1 VKPQKKV
8 LIVEDAPTIRASLRS
23 FLMENDFDVV
33 EAESIAAAQ
42 KAYGASR
49 PDLAIVDYVLPD
61 GNGLELLPM
70 MKDVVPSTPMIIL
83 TGHGSIDLAV
93 QAVKQGVDN
102 FLTKP
107 VDLPS
112 LKVIIQRALENQR
125 NTKQAL
131 VRRASTARD
140 PANPFVGTSVA
151 IRMLEEHARKIASS
165 ESPVIILGETG
176 SGKGVLAK
184 WLHDQGP
191 RADEAFVDLNC
202 ASLSVEFLESE
213 LFGHERGAFTGAVA
227 NKAGL
232 FEVAHRGTVFL
243 DEIGEM
249 SMAVQPRL
257 LKVLEDKRFRRLGDV
272 ADRQVDIR
280 LIAATEKDLGR
291 MVQDKNFRG
300 DLYYRLS
307 TIVLRVPSL
316 RERLEDVPMLAQN
329 FVKKLAIELG
339 RPSLTLSESAEKALV
354 SHSFPGNVRE
364 LRNLIERAALMANSD
379 TLSSEDFHFNLSPRP
394 AETPLN
400 VPAPTDVTMEEAER
414 LLIERV
420 LREESGQVA
429 NASKRL
435 GIPRSTLYQKIKRYG
450 LPRSQ
455 F

>member
-1 VKPQKKV
+1 MVKPQKKV
-8 LIVEDAPTIRASLRS
+8 LIVEDAPTIRAGLRT
-23 FLMENDFDVV
+23 FLAQNDYDVV
-33 EAESIAAAQ
+33 EADTIQSAQ
-42 KAYGASR
+42 KAYATSR

-61 GNGLELLPM
+61 GNGLELIPM
-70 MKDVVPSTPMIIL
+70 MKDVVPNTPMIIL

-93 QAVKQGVDN
+93 QAVKLGVDN

-125 NTKQAL
+125 NTKQLLA
-131 VRRASTARD
+131 RRATTARD
-140 PANPFVGTSVA
+140 PANPFIGTSMA
-151 IRMLEEHARKIASS
+151 IRMLEEYARKIASS

-184 WLHDQGP
+184 WLHDHGP
-191 RADEAFVDLNC
+191 RADEAFVDMNC

-213 LFGHERGAFTGAVA
+213 LFGHERGAFTGAVS

-272 ADRQVDIR
+272 TDRQVDIR

-291 MVQDKNFRG
+291 MVQNKGFRG

-316 RERLEDVPMLAQN
+316 RERMEDVPLLAQQ
-329 FVKKLAIELG
+329 FVKKMAVELG
-339 RPSLTLSESAEKALV
+339 RPNLQLSESAMQALM

-364 LRNLIERAALMANSD
+364 LRNLLERAALMANSD
-379 TLSSEDFHFNLSPRP
+379 TLKADDFLFNLSPRP
-394 AETPLN
+394 TEAAQPTPQ
-400 VPAPTDVTMEEAER
+400 PDVTMEEAER

-420 LREESGQVA
+420 LREEAGQVS

-450 LPRSQ
+450 LARS
-455 F
+455 